1 MRSEAQKRAQK
12 KYLAK
17 SVKELKINLHVEHDK
32 DVIAKIEQVP
42 VKREYILSL
51 IRADLKKN
59 EQSFSNL

>member
-1 MRSEAQKRAQK
+1 MQTEAQKRAQK

-17 SVKELKINLHVEHDK
+17 SVRELKINLHVEHDK

-51 IRADLKKN
+51 IRADLKKD
-59 EQSFSNL
+59 EQSL

>member
-1 MRSEAQKRAQK
+1 MMTEAQKRAQK
-12 KYLAK
+12 KYFAK
-17 SVKELKINLHVEHDK
+17 SVKELKINLHIEHDK

-59 EQSFSNL
+59 EQSLQ